1 VSGAVAALSGDWIF
15 FDSSVSV
22 SISHRHQLN
31 HRFHTEAFQNPH
43 FLQGER
49 QNNKT
54 GCRTGCRS
62 GAQKTSTLCIY
73 FISLPVSINTIPG
86 YRKQE
91 GNLDLFTNAN
101 QDVHFHPLLILPV
114 LSNSHCHPPR
124 NKIYFPPRPHP
135 SPIPLA
141 TPSPTWYDCH

>member
-1 VSGAVAALSGDWIF
+1 MLSGDWIF
-15 FDSSVSV
+15 FSLHLSLSP
-22 SISHRHQLN
+22 SHRHQLN

-62 GAQKTSTLCIY
+62 CICIY
-73 FISLPVSINTIPG
+73 FISLPLYLSTRYP
-86 YRKQE
+86 RKQE